1 LPNFP
6 QDFHRYGD
14 TNMPHLLPPRRKWL
28 NPKYLYGIKSP
39 WQVQENNTT
48 FIFWLLPRGIPGEM
62 CAKNARIGMQ
72 ASGFGIREVTANNS
86 EIQGLRSVL
95 AEDESPKPT
104 ARA

>member
-1 LPNFP
+1 
-6 QDFHRYGD
+6 
-14 TNMPHLLPPRRKWL
+14 
-28 NPKYLYGIKSP
+28 
-39 WQVQENNTT
+39 
-48 FIFWLLPRGIPGEM
+48 M